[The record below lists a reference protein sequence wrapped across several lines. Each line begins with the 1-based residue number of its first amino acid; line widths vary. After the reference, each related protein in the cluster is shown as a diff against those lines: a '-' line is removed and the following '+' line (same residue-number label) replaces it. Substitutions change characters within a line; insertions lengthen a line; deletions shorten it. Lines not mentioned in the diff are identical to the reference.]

1 MTGKRRKYYI
11 NKEFQSKFI
20 MKFCILIALGCL
32 VFGSSV
38 YLLSMTS
45 STTAFENSRLI
56 IKSTADYLLP
66 LMILTALITI
76 VVISLAVILVTL
88 FLSHKI
94 AGPAYRFE
102 KVAEEVAAGNL
113 SFQVKLRSADQL
125 QFVAESLDVMV
136 KSLNKRISSLREKVD
151 NLSLAL
157 DKQSDK
163 VQINKEI
170 KELADDISREI
181 NTFKL

>member
-1 MTGKRRKYYI
+1 MSNKRRKYYI
-11 NKEFQSKFI
+11 NKGFQSRFI
-20 MKFCILIALGCL
+20 IKFCILIALACV
-32 VFGSSV
+32 VFGAIV

-66 LMILTALITI
+66 VMILTALITTVI
-76 VVISLAVILVTL
+76 ISLAVISVTL

-102 KVAEEVAAGNL
+102 RVAEEVAQGNL
-113 SFQVKLRSADQL
+113 SFGVKLRSQDQL

-136 KSLNKRISSLREKVD
+136 KSLNKRISSLREKID
-151 NLSLAL
+151 NLSLIIE
-157 DKQSDK
+157 KQSEK
-163 VQINKEI
+163 NQASKEI
-170 KELADDISREI
+170 KELIDDISREI
-181 NTFKL
+181 SAFKL